1 MAEKFGTMITSV
13 GKAKIA
19 NSIGFGT
26 KINFTKFKLG
36 DGGGAYYNP
45 TEQQEDLKNVVYE
58 GVITNITTDESNH
71 NEIIVKLA
79 IPANV
84 GGFMVREY
92 GVFDDEGDMIAI
104 AKCAETY
111 KPALEEGSTKEL
123 AFNMVLV
130 VSNVESIELKIDKTM
145 IFVRK
150 NEFDELSFETFPT
163 KLSISIS
170 HGLGCYPEVTL
181 IGTIYGVGVQ
191 GCGEG
196 PCGGG
201 DSYSIASKI
210 VYKDKNNIDIYVPEN
225 YYIRDSFLEKIDNTK
240 YILTFK
246 NSFKSII
253 INLKEVV

>member
-1 MAEKFGTMITSV
+1 MAEQFGTMLTSV

-58 GVITNITTDESNH
+58 GVITNITTDEANS
-71 NEIIVKLA
+71 NEIIVRLA

-150 NEFDELSFETFPT
+150 NEFDALSFETFPT
-163 KLSISIS
+163 KLITSIS
-170 HGLGCYPEVTL
+170 HGLKCYPKVNL
-181 IGTIYGVGVQ
+181 MGTIYGVGVQ

-201 DSYSIASKI
+201 DSYSIISKT
-210 VYKDKNNIDIYVPEN
+210 VYKDKNNIEIYVPEN
-225 YYIRDSFLEKIDNTK
+225 YYLINPSLEKVDDTQ

-246 NSFKSII
+246 DSFKSII
-253 INLKEVV
+253 INLKEVI